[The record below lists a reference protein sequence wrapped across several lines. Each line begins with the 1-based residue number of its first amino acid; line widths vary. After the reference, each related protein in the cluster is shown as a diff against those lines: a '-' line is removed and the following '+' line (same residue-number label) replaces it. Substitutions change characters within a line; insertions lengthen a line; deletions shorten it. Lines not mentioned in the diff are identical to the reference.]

1 MENRKNAQTG
11 TTIRSAVINQAIS
24 YIFEHMDEDITVEDV
39 AHHCAYS
46 KYHLT
51 RMFKEDT
58 GEALCITSLSV
69 CA

>member
-39 AHHCAYS
+39 AHH
-46 KYHLT
+46 
-51 RMFKEDT
+51 
-58 GEALCITSLSV
+58 
-69 CA
+69 